1 MSKEVGQFFLQLSQ
15 RDPEWENGLD
25 SILEGTEDEGS
36 AELVSQFW
44 RCMNDVCEQ
53 IRSGSCTIDD
63 VVAELKPASQGKV
76 TRLLKKRLRP
86 YFACAFI
93 RNTEDEMHVQI
104 QSLIDELWRQHVI
117 RCNPVYSVK
126 IEDYARLGITKEMAE
141 EFSLTLSALVDHCI
155 SRLLSFEGMVGVII
169 YQTGISTDIAEYI
182 ARRIERDSDELR
194 MNYLIK
200 TLSRI

>member
-1 MSKEVGQFFLQLSQ
+1 
-15 RDPEWENGLD
+15 
-25 SILEGTEDEGS
+25 
-36 AELVSQFW
+36 
-44 RCMNDVCEQ
+44 
-53 IRSGSCTIDD
+53 
-63 VVAELKPASQGKV
+63 
-76 TRLLKKRLRP
+76 
-86 YFACAFI
+86 
-93 RNTEDEMHVQI
+93 MHVQI

-194 MNYLIK
+194 LNYLIK

>member
-1 MSKEVGQFFLQLSQ
+1 
-15 RDPEWENGLD
+15 
-25 SILEGTEDEGS
+25 
-36 AELVSQFW
+36 
-44 RCMNDVCEQ
+44 
-53 IRSGSCTIDD
+53 
-63 VVAELKPASQGKV
+63 
-76 TRLLKKRLRP
+76 
-86 YFACAFI
+86 
-93 RNTEDEMHVQI
+93 
-104 QSLIDELWRQHVI
+104 
-117 RCNPVYSVK
+117 
-126 IEDYARLGITKEMAE
+126 MAE